1 MSVQLAGRLSAL
13 LFCFLICV
21 GCGDVYRPTIIPQ
34 PVQPPDPKNAHAAF
48 TVNQNGAFNP
58 GTGLQVDVSGDSA
71 AGVTK
76 VANLPVHA
84 VVQGGRVW
92 VVNRGSN
99 SVSAFTVASGSTV
112 PIGTAIAI
120 NLPSSPIVVPP
131 GSPTND
137 IVASPNF
144 VYTTETATVYV
155 ASAFVHSQNPNLN
168 DLNGTVTVI
177 NSITNTISNA
187 VAVGMYPIAMTETPT
202 NTATTG
208 LVKKLYV
215 VNRDS
220 NNITVVQAADQTVLT
235 TLATGNSPR
244 WVVSRADGARVYV
257 LSNDGTITNIDS
269 LSPVDTVIGSVSI
282 GAGADSFYYDSRTN
296 RLYIPNPTNSTV
308 TILDASLD
316 SLPVLATINLTAA
329 IPSGTGAP
337 CPATGCS
344 PVSVTAL
351 PDGSRAYVASYY
363 IDSTSANCQQTA
375 CLQAQVTV
383 IDEATNQVT
392 KSIPLPQVSV
402 SPVGN
407 CGTPSQVRF
416 RIAATTAVD
425 GSRVYVSSCDA
436 GRVASINPVG
446 DVYFAAIPAPVS
458 AFSPTLL
465 NITSAT
471 QNGAETTYSYTYS
484 QPVANTPIYL
494 GLMVTIT
501 GMSQAADNGT
511 FTVTGL
517 GNGTFTVSNPSG
529 VSSATESGTGI
540 GQPPPQNPVFML
552 TGS

>member
-208 LVKKLYV
+208 LVKQLYV

-220 NNITVVQAADQTVLT
+220 NNITVVQEADQPVLT
-235 TLATGNSPR
+235 TLGREPRRRRARLRAQQRRNHHQHRQPLSRGHGNRQRFHRSRRGLLLLRQPHQPPLHPQSHQQHGHHPR
-244 WVVSRADGARVYV
+244 RQPGLAARPGHHQPHRRHP
-257 LSNDGTITNIDS
+257 LRNR
-269 LSPVDTVIGSVSI
+269 
-282 GAGADSFYYDSRTN
+282 RT
-296 RLYIPNPTNSTV
+296 
-308 TILDASLD
+308 
-316 SLPVLATINLTAA
+316 LPRHRVLARFRDRLARWLA
-329 IPSGTGAP
+329 RLRRQLLHRFDVRQLPADRVPAGTGH
-337 CPATGCS
+337 GH
-344 PVSVTAL
+344 
-351 PDGSRAYVASYY
+351 
-363 IDSTSANCQQTA
+363 
-375 CLQAQVTV
+375 
-383 IDEATNQVT
+383 
-392 KSIPLPQVSV
+392 
-402 SPVGN
+402 
-407 CGTPSQVRF
+407 
-416 RIAATTAVD
+416 
-425 GSRVYVSSCDA
+425 
-436 GRVASINPVG
+436 
-446 DVYFAAIPAPVS
+446 
-458 AFSPTLL
+458 
-465 NITSAT
+465 
-471 QNGAETTYSYTYS
+471 
-484 QPVANTPIYL
+484 
-494 GLMVTIT
+494 
-501 GMSQAADNGT
+501 
-511 FTVTGL
+511 
-517 GNGTFTVSNPSG
+517 
-529 VSSATESGTGI
+529 
-540 GQPPPQNPVFML
+540 
-552 TGS
+552 